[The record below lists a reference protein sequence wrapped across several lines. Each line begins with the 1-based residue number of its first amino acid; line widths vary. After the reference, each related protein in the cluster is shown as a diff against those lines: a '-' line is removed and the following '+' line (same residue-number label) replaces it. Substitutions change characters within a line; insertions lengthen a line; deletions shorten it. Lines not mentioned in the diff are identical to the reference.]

1 MNINPPLD
9 RVAFVSLSFI
19 ILPIFILAFSSPQ
32 LTSEI
37 YIHGQETNSSNNDEF
52 LSSINQTYLSLIP
65 LMIEEVQNTNASNI
79 PIKQIMEATPSNAT
93 ALQDIVKNNSNK
105 TAQNEDSAALN
116 NATVNNS
123 NPSKPQDLIPVV
135 VNMTQNTNASDFPIK
150 NVINTVPSNAT
161 ALQDIVKNNSNKTA
175 QNEDSA
181 ALNNATV
188 NNSNPSKPQ
197 DLIPVVV
204 NMTQNTNASDIPI
217 KNVINTVPSNATA
230 LQDIVKNNSNKTAQ
244 NEDSAALN
252 NATVNNSNPSKPQ
265 DLIPVVVNMTQNT
278 NASDFPIKNVI
289 NTVPSNATA
298 LQDIVKNN
306 SNKTAQNEDS
316 AALNN
321 ATVNNSNPSKPQ
333 DLIPVVVNMTQN
345 TNASDLGFMRII
357 NALPG
362 YDNSESNDTN
372 FLK

>member
-1 MNINPPLD
+1 MDINPPLS
-9 RVAFVSLSFI
+9 RVAFISLSLI
-19 ILPIFILAFSSPQ
+19 ILTCFSLAFSSLL

-52 LSSINQTYLSLIP
+52 LLSINQTYLSLIP
-65 LMIEEVQNTNASNI
+65 LMIEEVQNTNASDI

-105 TAQNEDSAALN
+105 TAQSQDSATLN
-116 NATVNNS
+116 NATANTN
-123 NPSKPQDLIPVV
+123 NPSR
-135 VNMTQNTNASDFPIK
+135 
-150 NVINTVPSNAT
+150 
-161 ALQDIVKNNSNKTA
+161 
-175 QNEDSA
+175 
-181 ALNNATV
+181 
-188 NNSNPSKPQ
+188 PQ

-244 NEDSAALN
+244 SQDSATLN
-252 NATVNNSNPSKPQ
+252 NATANTNNPSR
-265 DLIPVVVNMTQNT
+265 
-278 NASDFPIKNVI
+278 
-289 NTVPSNATA
+289 
-298 LQDIVKNN
+298 
-306 SNKTAQNEDS
+306 
-316 AALNN
+316 
-321 ATVNNSNPSKPQ
+321 PQ

-362 YDNSESNDTN
+362 YDNSESNNTN
-372 FLK
+372 FRK

>member
-1 MNINPPLD
+1 MNINTPLD
-9 RVAFVSLSFI
+9 RLTLVSISFMI
-19 ILPIFILAFSSPQ
+19 IPIFILAYSSPQ
-32 LTSEI
+32 WTSEI
-37 YIHGQETNSSNNDEF
+37 YIYGQETNSSNNDEF
-52 LSSINQTYLSLIP
+52 LLNINQTYLSLIP
-65 LMIEEVQNTNASNI
+65 LMIEEVQNTNASDI

-105 TAQNEDSAALN
+105 ASQNKD
-116 NATVNNS
+116 NATLNNS
-123 NPSKPQDLIPVV
+123 NS
-135 VNMTQNTNASDFPIK
+135 SR
-150 NVINTVPSNAT
+150 
-161 ALQDIVKNNSNKTA
+161 
-175 QNEDSA
+175 
-181 ALNNATV
+181 
-188 NNSNPSKPQ
+188 PQ

-217 KNVINTVPSNATA
+217 KNIINTVPSNATA
-230 LQDIVKNNSNKTAQ
+230 LQDIVKNNSNKAAQ
-244 NEDSAALN
+244 NKD
-252 NATVNNSNPSKPQ
+252 NATLNNSNSSRPQ

-278 NASDFPIKNVI
+278 NASDIPIKNII

-306 SNKTAQNEDS
+306 SNKAAQNKDS
-316 AALNN
+316 AILNN
-321 ATVNNSNPSKPQ
+321 ATVNNSNPSRPQ

-362 YDNSESNDTN
+362 YDNSESNSEN